1 MALQEEFTK
10 QGQWLFRY
18 RGTAPLIM
26 LVAGLAVYLHGKM
39 DPSLYSEGAG
49 LQEACFEYICLAV
62 SMAGLAVR
70 IYTVGHTPKNTSGR
84 NVKKQVAD
92 ILNTTGSYSVVRHP
106 LYVGNFLMWLG
117 PALLTGNIWFI
128 GVFTLFYWLY
138 YERIMFAEEQ
148 YLRQKFGEAYLKWSE
163 KVPAFIPNFRRFK
176 KSDNPF
182 SWRKI
187 LLKEKNGLAAMFMVF
202 LVFDLSGK
210 LIRNRSDFNWVF
222 IVGAAVST
230 LLYIILTLIKRRTNW
245 LNLKPAQ
252 DRTK

>member
-1 MALQEEFTK
+1 MALQEEFTS

-26 LVAGLAVYLHGKM
+26 LIAGLAVYLHGKI
-39 DPSLYSEGAG
+39 DPPLHSEGAG
-49 LQEACFEYICLAV
+49 LQEMYVELICLAV
-62 SMAGLAVR
+62 SIAGLGVR

-92 ILNTTGSYSVVRHP
+92 VLNTTGSYSVVRHP

-117 PALLTGNIWFI
+117 PALLTGNMWFI
-128 GVFTLFYWLY
+128 AVFTLLYWLY

-148 YLRQKFGEAYLKWSE
+148 YLRKKFGESYLTWSE
-163 KVPAFIPNFRRFK
+163 KVPAFMPRFGRFK
-176 KSDNPF
+176 KSDMPF

-187 LLKEKNGLAAMFMVF
+187 VLKEKNGLAAMFVVF
-202 LVFDLSGK
+202 LIFDVAGE

-230 LLYIILTLIKRRTNW
+230 LLYIVLTLIKRRTNW